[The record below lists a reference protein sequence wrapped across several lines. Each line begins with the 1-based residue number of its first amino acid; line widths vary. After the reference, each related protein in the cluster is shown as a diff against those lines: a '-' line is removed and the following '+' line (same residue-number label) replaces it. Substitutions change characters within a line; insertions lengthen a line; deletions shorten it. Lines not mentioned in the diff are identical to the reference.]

1 MTDLYRLLTA
11 DGWLLVQQ
19 LIVSVINELN
29 CASVQPCVYSTASRP
44 HAIANTA
51 AVSTDNSPP
60 HAPLQPPPRVCLI
73 DPWSKVQLFVLII
86 LPRDAPVL
94 SAINTVTSCPFVC
107 LSRIRSDTFNW
118 SRLKISSTFVNDLI
132 PCHHSFSCYTTTQS
146 LSTEALRD
154 DGTKFVIF
162 NRTRKL
168 CYHKDDRAIRYAL
181 YNMGAVKNPTTEP
194 NMKWIEWAVAEIWPF
209 EIIQDGGLPP
219 TWIWYIPGAA
229 ARCTWLLADE
239 DDEDTHRAV
248 KSRYL
253 TPRTV

>member
-1 MTDLYRLLTA
+1 MADCWYSSWLSASSMNWTVPQCSRAYTA
-11 DGWLLVQQ
+11 QHLVHTRSLIQQ
-19 LIVSVINELN
+19 LW
-29 CASVQPCVYSTASRP
+29 
-44 HAIANTA
+44 
-51 AVSTDNSPP
+51 
-60 HAPLQPPPRVCLI
+60 APTIHPRTLLYNPPPRVCLI